1 MHNVVD
7 VMCMISVARSSEM
20 CSPAA
25 PPQTKRVGCDNVNG
39 LEDAAVCKK
48 ADSAPYCEPSG
59 DIAQVRIPKPYLYC
73 AQRSICICH
82 GARPNLT

>member
-7 VMCMISVARSSEM
+7 VMCMISVTRSSEM

-59 DIAQVRIPKPYLYC
+59 DIAQVRIPLNHL
-73 AQRSICICH
+73 CIVH
-82 GARPNLT
+82 RGVFAFVTVQDLT